1 MLHHLYRLMS
11 SRRAIHLVLS
21 FLLILSLTAVLPARN
36 SAYAAAAPANAID
49 STSLTANHPFG
60 PNVRIMDPSMS
71 QAEIQNVAD
80 SIFTAQERGE
90 FSAERHAILFKP
102 GIYDQV
108 NVKVGFYTQVSG
120 LGQNPD
126 DVDIRGSV
134 NTNADW
140 NNGNALINFWRSAEN
155 FSVTPPTGSSAQ
167 WAVAQA
173 APMRRVHVKG
183 QLELFDFDSSWNA
196 GYASGGFLADTKVD
210 GGIVPASQQQWFS
223 RNNQYGSW
231 SNGVWNMVFVGDQQP
246 PSGEFPASPYTVV
259 EKSPL
264 IREKP
269 YLYIDNA
276 GNYQVFVPSLQKDA
290 KGISWLNGPTP
301 GKSIPIEQFYI
312 AMPESASAATI
323 NEALEQGKHVLF
335 TPGIYHLSDT
345 IHVTKPDT
353 VVMGLGFAT
362 LIPDNGQK
370 VMTTADAA
378 GIIIASLLFD
388 AGEKVS
394 PVLLEVGPNGSELD
408 HSSNPSSLHDLFF
421 RVGGAHAGTT
431 DNNLEINSNH
441 VIGDHFWIWR
451 ADHGASA
458 GGWAT
463 NDSLNGLIVNGDNV
477 TIYGLFNEHHNEYQT
492 IWNGEGGR
500 LYFYQSEIPYEV
512 PDQASWMSKGGT
524 VNGYASYKVADSV
537 KTHEAWGL
545 GVYSY
550 FRDAN
555 VKAHS
560 AIEVPDVPGVNIH
573 HATSIFLA
581 GNGEITHVINQTGSA
596 ATLSSVRQTVSEYGG
611 KEAGEVEVVLDR
623 SGWTASAYK
632 ATGSDAAPA
641 NAIDG
646 NASSRWANQ
655 EAQNPSGSQWF
666 QVDMG
671 KTEAFDTVRMESGGD
686 YARSYQVLISNDGTS
701 WTEVAAGTGSAAS
714 AATFEKQAARYLRIV
729 QTGTAASNWWS
740 LNELNVSVKQPAAAV
755 SKVAITPGTLNL
767 KQRQSAWL
775 TAVVTPAEATNKS
788 VSWSSSDPFV
798 ATVDLTGKVTALN
811 VGSAIIT
818 VKTIDGE
825 KTAQASITVS
835 EGEQLPQPIANKKGA
850 AAIKYLSAEP
860 SKLSDLG
867 IGWAYNWSIDYTGD
881 ALAMDYVPMLWGPG
895 AVTDE
900 TIDKLKEGKAEG
912 RYDSLLGYNEPE
924 LVQQSN
930 TSVID
935 TIKDWP
941 RLMETGLRL
950 GSPAVAYTYDNS
962 YAAGKDWLKQF
973 MEQIE
978 DRHYPVDFIT
988 LHFYP
993 DFTDPNAVSKLKS
1006 TLEALYNEYE
1016 KPIWITEIGAIPFG
1030 TTYQTPSEALA
1041 VKFLKELVPMLE
1053 GLPFVERY
1061 AWFGDN
1067 CAHDQGCA
1075 YTTLYDM
1082 EDSLTPIG
1090 HAFKNPF
1097 SVPDPERDEKLV
1109 RTGWSASA
1117 SSTAFGTLPQF
1128 VFDGDTGRQWST
1140 EAGQTG
1146 GEWFLLD
1153 LGDAQLVSGL
1163 ELDAGAGAPYD
1174 YARGFLIQLS
1184 LDGINWSKAAEGA
1197 GGSQVLKQSWSP
1209 QTARYVKITQT
1220 SHDGFWRWSINELNV
1235 FGPVKQLVQS
1245 ISVNGEGQSAAIAV
1259 KNGTL
1264 QMSAAI
1270 WPAQADEK
1278 AVEWHVFNLEGEET
1292 ETASI
1297 SEDGML
1303 AAHKDGQVMV
1313 VAAAKD
1319 GSGITG
1325 ELIVSISGQAD
1336 IKPDSTIS
1344 GPDYVYP
1351 GQTLTIALGIN
1362 EMPTRFTT
1370 MQMVMQYDP
1379 AALSFDTVTNED
1391 GSLSLAESA
1400 IQPSA
1405 EHFMVL
1411 GTAVKEEAGQILFI
1425 LASRDNGGYTGNRGD
1440 LLSLHLQIATTA
1452 SAGETQLTL
1461 SDVVLS
1467 YEGLSTNA
1475 ADSRLVLPIVI
1486 ADKAALAAAID
1497 EAQSR
1502 LDAAVE
1508 GSQAG
1513 QYPIGSKSKLFVIIN
1528 EAVSV
1533 KVNAGSTEI
1542 EVADALS
1549 KLNEATQAF
1558 MSSVNPSV
1566 PVITD
1571 KTALDEAI
1579 DKAKLS
1585 LSAAKPGDKIG
1596 QYPAASI
1603 AALEQAVQ
1611 HAQIVRNNPYASQSQ
1626 VDAEVNGLQASV
1638 QNFAG
1643 TLVSLVRGAARI
1655 TINDLSIIAKYY
1667 GVRSSDPDWQVVQ
1680 AADLFNKGEIDIQ
1693 VLAAVAKMI
1702 ISEWL
1707 HA

>member
-1 MLHHLYRLMS
+1 MLHITNRLQACRRTFHL
-11 SRRAIHLVLS
+11 ALS
-21 FLLILSLTAVLPARN
+21 FLLIFSLSVAFPARH
-36 SAYAAAAPANAID
+36 SAYAAETQGEAIN
-49 STSLTANHPFG
+49 STDLMANHPFG
-60 PNVRIMDPSMS
+60 PNVHIMDPSMPHS
-71 QAEIQNVAD
+71 EIQGVAD
-80 SIFTAQERGE
+80 SIFAVQERGE
-90 FSAERHAILFKP
+90 FSSERHAILFKP

-126 DVDIRGSV
+126 AVDIRGSV

-140 NNGNALINFWRSAEN
+140 NNGNALVNFWRSAEN
-155 FSVTPPTGSSAQ
+155 FSVTPPSGSSAQ

-173 APMRRVHVKG
+173 APMRRVHIKG

-223 RNNQYGSW
+223 RNNEYSSW

-246 PSGEFPASPYTVV
+246 PSGDFPASPYTAV

-269 YLYIDNA
+269 YLYINND

-312 AMPESASAATI
+312 AMPESATAATI
-323 NEALEQGKHVLF
+323 NDALEQGKHVLF
-335 TPGIYHLSDT
+335 TPGIYHLSET
-345 IHVTKPDT
+345 IHVTKPET

-370 VMTTADAA
+370 VMTVADAD

-388 AGEKVS
+388 AGEKVT
-394 PVLLEVGPNGSELD
+394 PVLLEVGPKGSQLA
-408 HSSNPSSLHDLFF
+408 HSSNPISLHDLFF

-458 GGWAT
+458 GGWTT

-512 PDQASWMSKGGT
+512 PDQASWMSNAGT

-560 AIEVPDVPGVNIH
+560 AIEVPDVPGVKIH

-611 KEAGEVEVVLDR
+611 KGLDEVEVVLDR
-623 SGWTASAYK
+623 SSWIASAYK

-641 NAIDG
+641 YAIDG
-646 NASSRWANQ
+646 NTSSRWANQ
-655 EAQNPSGSQWF
+655 EAQNPSGNQWF

-671 KTEAFDTVRMESGGD
+671 KNTAFDTIKMDSGGD

-701 WTEVAAGTGSAAS
+701 WAEVASGTGSAS
-714 AATFEKQAARYLRIV
+714 AVATFEKQTARYLRIV
-729 QTGTAASNWWS
+729 QTGTATSNWWS
-740 LNELNVSVKQPAAAV
+740 LNELIVSVRQPAEAV
-755 SKVAITPGTLNL
+755 SKVTVSPETLIL
-767 KQRQSAWL
+767 KQRQSATL
-775 TAVVTPAEATNKS
+775 KASVTPAEATNKS

-798 ATVDLTGKVTALN
+798 ATVDVTGKVTALN
-811 VGSAIIT
+811 VGSATIT
-818 VKTIDGE
+818 VKTMVGE
-825 KTAQASITVS
+825 KTAQASITVT
-835 EGEQLPQPIANKKGA
+835 EGEPLPKPIANKKGA
-850 AAIKYLSAEP
+850 TAIKYLSSQP
-860 SKLSDLG
+860 SKLTELG
-867 IGWAYNWSIDYTGD
+867 IGWTYNWSIDYSGD
-881 ALAMDYVPMLWGPG
+881 ALGMDYVPMLWGPG

-900 TIDKLKEGKAEG
+900 TINKLKKGKSEG

-930 TSVID
+930 TSVND
-935 TIKDWP
+935 AIKEWP

-962 YAAGKDWLKQF
+962 YAPGKDWLKQF
-973 MEQIE
+973 MEQM
-978 DRHYPVDFIT
+978 DNKRYPVDFIA

-1006 TLEALYNEYE
+1006 TLETLYSEYK
-1016 KPIWITEIGAIPFG
+1016 KPIWITEMGAIPFG

-1041 VKFLKELVPMLE
+1041 VKFLKELVPMLDA
-1053 GLPFVERY
+1053 LPFVERY

-1067 CAHDQGCA
+1067 CAHDLGCT
-1075 YTTLYDM
+1075 YTTLYDSA
-1082 EDSLTPIG
+1082 DSLTTIG
-1090 HAFKNPF
+1090 RVFKNPA
-1097 SVPDPERDEKLV
+1097 SVPNPEIEVKLV

-1128 VFDGDTGRQWST
+1128 VFDGDTGRQWSSD
-1140 EAGQTG
+1140 AGQMG
-1146 GEWFLLD
+1146 GEWFSLD
-1153 LGDAQLVSGL
+1153 LGTAQLVNGV

-1174 YARGFLIQLS
+1174 YARGFLVQLS
-1184 LDGINWSKAAEGA
+1184 EDGMKWSDVAEGT
-1197 GGSQVLKQSWSP
+1197 GGSQVIKQSWTP
-1209 QTARYVKITQT
+1209 QLARYMKITQT
-1220 SHDGFWRWSINELNV
+1220 AHDGFWRWSINELNV
-1235 FGPVKQLVQS
+1235 FGPVKRLVQS
-1245 ISVNGEGQSAAIAV
+1245 IAVNGEGQSAAITV
-1259 KNGTL
+1259 KNGKL
-1264 QMSAAI
+1264 QMSAVVS
-1270 WPAQADEK
+1270 PANADET
-1278 AVEWHVFNLEGEET
+1278 AVEWRVFSLSGGET

-1297 SEDGML
+1297 S
-1303 AAHKDGQVMV
+1303 KDGLLVAHQNGQVKV
-1313 VAAAKD
+1313 IAAAKD

-1325 ELIVSISGQAD
+1325 ELIVSVSGQAD
-1336 IKPDSTIS
+1336 IEPVSTII
-1344 GPDYVYP
+1344 GPVLIYP
-1351 GQTLTIALGIN
+1351 GNTLTISMGIN
-1362 EMPTRFTT
+1362 KLPPRFTT
-1370 MQMVMQYDP
+1370 MQMVLQYDP
-1379 AALSFDTVTNED
+1379 AVLSFDTVKNED
-1391 GSLSLAESA
+1391 GTVSLADSA
-1400 IQPSA
+1400 MQKIA

-1411 GTAVKEEAGQILFI
+1411 GTAVKAEAGQVLILM
-1425 LASRDNGGYTGNRGD
+1425 ASKDSGGYLGNSAD
-1440 LLSLHLQIATTA
+1440 LLSLRLHIAPAA
-1452 SAGETQLTL
+1452 SAGETQLALT
-1461 SDVVLS
+1461 DVVLS
-1467 YEGLSTNA
+1467 YEGVSATV
-1475 ADSRLVLPIVI
+1475 ADSMLILPILL
-1486 ADKAALAAAID
+1486 ADKVLLTAAIE

-1502 LDAAVE
+1502 HEAAVE

-1513 QYPIGSKSKLFVIIN
+1513 QYPFGSKSKLLAIID
-1528 EAVSV
+1528 EAIAVR
-1533 KVNAGSTEI
+1533 NHAGSTEQ
-1542 EVADALS
+1542 EVTDMLN
-1549 KLNEATQAF
+1549 KLKEAVVAF
-1558 MSSVNPSV
+1558 LGSVNPAV

-1579 DKAKLS
+1579 DKARFS
-1585 LSAAKPGDKIG
+1585 LSTAKPGDKIG

-1603 AALEQAVQ
+1603 AALQQAIQ
-1611 HAQIVRNNPYASQSQ
+1611 QAQNVRDNPYASQSQ
-1626 VDAEVNGLQASV
+1626 VDAAVAGLRASV
-1638 QNFAG
+1638 QSFTG
-1643 TLVSLVRGAARI
+1643 KLVSLVGGAASI

-1667 GVRSSDPDWQVVQ
+1667 GVRSSDPDWPMVQ
-1680 AADLFNKGEIDIQ
+1680 AADLFDKGEIDIQ

-1702 ISEWL
+1702 LSEWL
-1707 HA
+1707 NT